1 MSRLNP
7 GEIRLGYFG
16 GRTRDNDAMVEEA
29 TAISHSLAREAER
42 LAGLMGRFRFTPMEA
57 ASSARAA

>member
-1 MSRLNP
+1 
-7 GEIRLGYFG
+7 
-16 GRTRDNDAMVEEA
+16 MVEDA